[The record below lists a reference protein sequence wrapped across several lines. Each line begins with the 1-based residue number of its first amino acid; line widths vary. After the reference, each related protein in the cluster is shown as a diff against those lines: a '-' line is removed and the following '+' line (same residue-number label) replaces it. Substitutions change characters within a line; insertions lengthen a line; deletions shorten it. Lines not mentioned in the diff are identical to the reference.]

1 MANYGLKDEKY
12 TTDLLPYF
20 SHEVI
25 AMMKKMGY
33 MPSVDLGKE
42 GRWVAKFPDFKTQL
56 TKEGL
61 GFLKGYDGIKKS
73 LGTINSNFG
82 KEGGDFPFCSFP
94 ELWVDKDRKVNLCWE
109 MFFNEKLT
117 WLLKQWGLC

>member
-33 MPSVDLGKE
+33 MPSVDLRKE

-56 TKEGL
+56 TNESL
-61 GFLKGYDGIKKS
+61 GFFEGCDGIKKNHD
-73 LGTINSNFG
+73 TFNVNFM
-82 KEGGDFPFCSFP
+82 KEGGDFSYCGFP
-94 ELWVDKDRKVNLCWE
+94 ETWVGKDGRVYP
-109 MFFNEKLT
+109 
-117 WLLKQWGLC
+117 G